1 MAAATRTSTER
12 WAALRTRARTAG
24 LPRVGGSGEQQTERD
39 WRPLAIGVGA
49 ALLVVVVAK
58 VVLPDGLPNEIILLG
73 LVLGGLNALPA
84 LGIVLIY
91 RSNRIVNFAQGELGA
106 VAATLT
112 YLLIVTLHWPWGVAV
127 FLSLLTAVVV
137 GGLVEFGIMR
147 RFFSA
152 PRLLVTMATIG
163 VAQLLAGLRLGLP
176 GVFPDVPGFAGG
188 TFPSPFHGT
197 AFQLGDA
204 IYAWNHVLVMV
215 IVPVAV
221 VAVAAFLRRT
231 WAGLGSRAA
240 AENMDR
246 SRLLGIPVR
255 RLATIVWA
263 VAALLSAMT
272 ALLKAP
278 VAGFSLIASS
288 GTPLMVR
295 TLAPAAIG
303 GFTSLPITLGAAL
316 VLGVVEQAFL
326 WNWSRGGP
334 TEAVLLVVLVAALL
348 VRSIRS
354 RAYETE
360 STSWVT
366 VREMARVPRRV
377 LRLPDV
383 RAGQWWLAVFA
394 VQMLLVLPW
403 LLSPDKTSL
412 AGLIGIH
419 VIVGL
424 SLVVLT
430 GWAGQV
436 SLGHWA
442 IVGVGAF
449 VAGNAATR
457 WELDFFVTLVLGVL
471 AGGVASLVL
480 GLPAQRLPG
489 IMFGVTTLGFALAA
503 EQYLFEL
510 DWVAV
515 TDRIHRPELFG
526 AVALDSHDAFYYV
539 VAAGVVVALLAVW
552 NLKRYRLAD
561 VLLASRDN
569 PRAAEAFGV
578 SVTTA
583 RRIAF
588 FLSGSLAGLAGVL
601 YAFHQQ
607 VAESSRFPAD
617 LGLSVLAMVV
627 IGGLGSIS
635 GVVLGAVFVRMTQY
649 LLPGW
654 AHFFASGM
662 GLLIVMLIFPGG
674 LGEAVFRV
682 RNRLLLWVGRGRVV
696 EDRRDEIGEDAGVA
710 A

>member
-1 MAAATRTSTER
+1 MAVATRPSTDR
-12 WAALRTRARTAG
+12 WGALRTRARTAG
-24 LPRVGGSGEQQTERD
+24 LPHLDGGEQGERD
-39 WRPLAIGVGA
+39 WRPLGIGLGA
-49 ALLVVVVAK
+49 ALLVVLVAK
-58 VVLPDGLPNEIILLG
+58 VALPEGLPNEIILLG
-73 LVLGGLNALPA
+73 LVIGGLNALPA

-112 YLLIVTLHWPWGVAV
+112 FLLITTLDWPWGIAV
-127 FLSLLTAVVV
+127 TVSLLTAVIV

-147 RFFSA
+147 RFFTA
-152 PRLLVTMATIG
+152 PRLLATMATIG
-163 VAQLLAGLRLGLP
+163 VAQLLAGFRLGIP
-176 GVFPDVPGFAGG
+176 GLFPDDEGFAGG

-197 AFQLGDA
+197 AFRMGDA

-215 IVPVAV
+215 VVPVAV
-221 VAVAAFLRRT
+221 VAVAMFLRRT

-240 AENMDR
+240 ADNMDR

-278 VAGFSLIASS
+278 VTGFSLIASS

-303 GFTSLPITLGAAL
+303 GFTSLPITLAAAL

-326 WNWSRGGP
+326 WNYARGGP
-334 TEAVLLVVLVAALL
+334 TEAVLLVVLVVALL

-354 RAYETE
+354 RAYDTE

-383 RAGQWWLAVFA
+383 RAGQLWLTFFA
-394 VQMLLVLPW
+394 VQLLLVLPR

-412 AGLIGIH
+412 SGLIGIH

-430 GWAGQV
+430 GWAGQI

-457 WELDFFVTLVLGVL
+457 WEADFFVTLVLGVL

-503 EQYLFEL
+503 EQYFFES

-526 AVALDSHDAFYYV
+526 SIALDSHDSFYYV

-588 FLSGSLAGLAGVL
+588 FVSGCLAGLAGVL

-607 VAESSRFPAD
+607 VADSSRFPAD

-682 RNRLLLWVGRGRVV
+682 RNRLLLWVGRGRVA